1 MQSPPKF
8 NFKLLG
14 RFKTCLER
22 QISEALAI
30 ENMNCDHIMNAKA
43 EWGRNL
49 IPRLK
54 NMPEEEFSTS
64 FKPDSA
70 KQAANKRTH
79 EGFTVHPPDAHHEE
93 DQHRQDTF
101 QSQYKQRKRAR
112 LERNKQAL
120 SDGNDQI
127 NDDTYC
133 KEYRPRKHPTRA
145 SVSDSKSV
153 ILDVNMIA
161 KPGIFDM

>member
-54 NMPEEEFSTS
+54 NMPEEEFTTS
-64 FKPDSA
+64 FKPDST
-70 KQAANKRTH
+70 K
-79 EGFTVHPPDAHHEE
+79 
-93 DQHRQDTF
+93 
-101 QSQYKQRKRAR
+101 
-112 LERNKQAL
+112 
-120 SDGNDQI
+120 
-127 NDDTYC
+127 
-133 KEYRPRKHPTRA
+133 
-145 SVSDSKSV
+145 
-153 ILDVNMIA
+153 
-161 KPGIFDM
+161 